1 MYKQTGYHAMKTAI
15 LLEMDKIIVTLCPV
29 SLFEGVITAYSFKF
43 FYLSGD

>member
-15 LLEMDKIIVTLCPV
+15 LLEIDESEVTLCL
-29 SLFEGVITAYSFKF
+29 SSMFFSVITAYSFKF